1 MIDLNYLFGSVPR
14 GKDNAVTAA
23 ELCTRFGMSGR
34 ELRIAFER
42 LRRGGAVVC
51 SCEHGFFK
59 PETPAELR
67 TYIDRESKR
76 ARSVFFS
83 LKSARK
89 LLKEWS
95 EGD

>member
-1 MIDLNYLFGSVPR
+1 MIDLKFLLDSVPV

-42 LRRGGAVVC
+42 LRRRGAVVC

-59 PETPAELR
+59 PETVSELQS
-67 TYIDRESKR
+67 YILRESKR

-83 LKSARK
+83 LKSARA

-95 EGD
+95 EGA